1 MMKLARSLPEA
12 TRCAR
17 LELEESRARR
27 FVALCE
33 AHGLPKPIREAE
45 VIPGRRHRYDFVWY
59 DERLLL
65 EVDGGVWMKAEDGKG
80 AHSRPANIL
89 RDQEKLNLATLHG
102 WRLLRVQPRDLLQA
116 KTLELIRRVI
126 EGGRG

>member
-1 MMKLARSLPEA
+1 MKLARSLAAA
-12 TRCAR
+12 TRRAR
-17 LELEESRARR
+17 VQLEEDRARR

-33 AHGLPKPIREAE
+33 AHGLPRPIREAQ
-45 VIPGRRHRYDFVWY
+45 VIPGRRHRYDFAWY
-59 DERLLL
+59 EERLLL
-65 EVDGGVWMKAEDGKG
+65 EVDGGIWFKGEDGKG

-102 WRLLRVQPRDLLQA
+102 WRLLRVQPRDLVQA

-126 EGGRG
+126 EGGRE